1 MNNDQW
7 LQSLKAGDKVCIQRQ
22 YTSAYDVYTVERI
35 TPTQIVLPRGSKY
48 RKSDGYSVG
57 YSGYM
62 NGGHYLSE
70 ATPER
75 LQKIAEAAERG
86 ELQKW
91 VNGTVFTLSQLRAM
105 KAAFDKEQ
113 S

>member
-7 LQSLKAGDKVCIQRQ
+7 LQSLKAGDKVCILRQ
-22 YTSAYDVYTVERI
+22 YTSAYDVYTVERV
-35 TPTQIVLPRGSKY
+35 TPAQIVLPRGSKY
-48 RKSDGYSVG
+48 RKSDGYSIG
-57 YSGYM
+57 MGSSLY
-62 NGGHYLSE
+62 GGHYLSE
-70 ATPER
+70 APPER

-91 VNGTVFTLSQLRAM
+91 ASETKFTLPQLRAM